1 MEMRTLGKFLV
12 FGIILILISMNSFVS
27 SQDFKEVQKIINNRI
42 SCSELSEDQLEVLG
56 DYYMEQMHPGELH
69 EKMDNIMGGE
79 GSLALR
85 NVHINMGKSFYC
97 GDQNAMSPSMVNM
110 MMGRTNMQNYGM
122 MGNYSSFFGF
132 YGNIFIMLFWILI
145 IILIMWIIIKLSKNN
160 KKETSLEILKRR
172 YAKGEINKKE
182 FDKLKK
188 DLM

>member
-1 MEMRTLGKFLV
+1 
-12 FGIILILISMNSFVS
+12 
-27 SQDFKEVQKIINNRI
+27 
-42 SCSELSEDQLEVLG
+42 
-56 DYYMEQMHPGELH
+56 
-69 EKMDNIMGGE
+69 
-79 GSLALR
+79 
-85 NVHINMGKSFYC
+85 
-97 GDQNAMSPSMVNM
+97 
-110 MMGRTNMQNYGM
+110 M